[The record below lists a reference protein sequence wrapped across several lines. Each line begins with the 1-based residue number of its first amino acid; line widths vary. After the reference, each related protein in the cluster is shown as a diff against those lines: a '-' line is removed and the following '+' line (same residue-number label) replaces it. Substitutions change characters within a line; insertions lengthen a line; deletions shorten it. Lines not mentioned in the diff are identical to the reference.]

1 MKIKSLTIYCSSSQK
16 LDKKFYKMAKDI
28 AKIISNHQIKVIY
41 GGGNIGLMG
50 EIARTLINLK
60 IDVVGIIP
68 KFLIKKEKINLKLS
82 HLKVVTNMSKR
93 KEHLFKLGDAF
104 LILPGGT
111 GTLEEVLEVLS
122 WKILKLHNKPII
134 ILNFDNYWSP
144 LIKQFENIIENKFGN
159 KNLQNQF
166 QVIKNPKQL
175 NKILYLWTK

>member
-16 LDKKFYKMAKDI
+16 LNKKFYKMARET
-28 AKIISNHQIKVIY
+28 AEIISNYKIKVIY

-50 EIARTLINLK
+50 EIARTLISLNNEV
-60 IDVVGIIP
+60 IGIIP
-68 KFLIKKEKINLKLS
+68 KFLIKKEKLNLKLTS
-82 HLKVVTNMSKR
+82 LKIVSNMSKR
-93 KEHLFKLGDAF
+93 KEKLFKLGDAF

-111 GTLEEVLEVLS
+111 GTLEEVVEVLS

-134 ILNFDNYWSP
+134 FLNFDNYWSP
-144 LIKQFENIIENKFGN
+144 LIKQFEKIIENKFGN

-175 NKILYLWTK
+175 NKILKSWTK